1 MDEGK
6 EWLEDQVKTG
16 ELRQIFTPLTYSH
29 KNGNEEEVEYL
40 NDISELLGDDTLVK
54 DGPVRILVQG
64 TLSYRSFTET
74 LDSFEEGSLDQII
87 LFIKSS
93 LMLQV

>member
-1 MDEGK
+1 MAEGK
-6 EWLEDQVKTG
+6 DWLEGQVKTG

-29 KNGNEEEVEYL
+29 KNRNTEEAEHL

-64 TLSYRSFTET
+64 TLSLSSFTE
-74 LDSFEEGSLDQII
+74 
-87 LFIKSS
+87 KRWR
-93 LMLQV
+93 V